1 METGERRSRT
11 RRVLEIRYALSLA
24 SARVRRRMGS
34 DLNPVDTHLG
44 GLVLL
49 SECLPTEEVGPE

>member
-24 SARVRRRMGS
+24 SLTFAV
-34 DLNPVDTHLG
+34 
-44 GLVLL
+44 
-49 SECLPTEEVGPE
+49 EVVNRPFLRAIGR